1 MTYFATYKGKPDP
14 RIKTPCNITPYR
26 NYCAYQRTDHNS
38 RTSKMKNTA
47 KTKLPEIARNP
58 VPPGKAPTPAIGT
71 QNATVLRDGVV
82 SLRMTHTPEYIV
94 ITRR

>member
-38 RTSKMKNTA
+38 RTSKMKNKA

-58 VPPGKAPTPAIGT
+58 VPSGKAPYSCHRYTDRDS
-71 QNATVLRDGVV
+71 NARWRCLSPHD
-82 SLRMTHTPEYIV
+82 SYIV